1 MKLQYRI
8 TVKNGTKTVADITGK
23 EGIAGEHITLAEVYE
38 GVVEAEEL
46 LEKLTGYRFHIEQVS

>member
-8 TVKNGTKTVADITGK
+8 TVKNGTKTVTEVLGK
-23 EGIAGEHITLAEVYE
+23 EGIAGEKLTLAEV
-38 GVVEAEEL
+38 VDKVLEAEDL